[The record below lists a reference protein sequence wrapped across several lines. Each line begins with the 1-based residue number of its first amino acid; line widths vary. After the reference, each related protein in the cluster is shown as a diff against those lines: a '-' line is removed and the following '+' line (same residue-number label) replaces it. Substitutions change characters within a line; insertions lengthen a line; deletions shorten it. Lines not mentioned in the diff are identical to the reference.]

1 MAPGRGPPRGLLHG
15 AAAAL
20 LLLAALSSVALADTT
35 TAATPAAVDR
45 CQLPPAAGN
54 CTSFVAKWYYDGLTC
69 RIFHFGG
76 CGGNDNR
83 FNSEVEC
90 LAGCGGAGHTLPPY
104 FRTTPPPTPDPKTA
118 VSRKPVTTKRPP
130 PTQPPVPL
138 KDRGHELTFAET
150 GHQKVFMMARS
161 DAFIQVD
168 DHRIP
173 TFQLRLCREIS
184 FQFRTRLPHGLL
196 VYHSVKNRPGG
207 LEPYALYV
215 IVEKG
220 QLKVVHVIGK
230 LSTSVT
236 VGEGLNRD
244 VWHSVLVRIDA
255 TNSRLLARVDNSTKE
270 ASIVGLKPGYGVT
283 TDLPSVVLIGG
294 LSPEEK
300 LHGVKY
306 IIESF
311 VGCIKD
317 MRLSAG
323 KSTTELEPVRP
334 LVASKHDNVQ
344 EGCTNKCRTRE
355 NLCFVGSHCI
365 NHYHDVTCDCYG
377 TEYEGER
384 CDIYTATVL
393 TLRGSSFVSYRIYDW
408 KDRVHSNVNRISL
421 FFKTRFDDSAL
432 FYASGET
439 DRHHHIAAS
448 IVNGSVVV
456 EMDFWAGPSIVTD
469 LKTTVT
475 NNHWHNLTIYHVR
488 DRVHIS
494 LGAEKREIQL
504 PGTQHYL
511 QIDPEIYIGG
521 GPELNKKRGLLSN
534 NNFAGSLKYVFFN
547 DVSIL
552 YELKKGNPK
561 VHYIGVLE
569 PEFYQADVEIIPLTF
584 PFASSHIW
592 WPATN
597 LHNNM
602 TLKFEFKTN
611 KSIAVLVS
619 SNVTTA
625 AGTGY
630 WEVRVVNDQIR
641 FELFPEMGKN
651 VTHITTVTFDSRANW
666 HNVDLSYAKGE
677 VKLTVDYRF
686 KQAQLFGLEFT
697 MGDRVI
703 IGSALGSRAN
713 TGLVGC
719 MRSVVVNEVPLEPRY
734 VVRTKHTVGTVSLDN
749 CQLVNP
755 CERPNACEHGGKCS
769 AKDDRVHCDC
779 KGTGY
784 IGKNCHFAEFR
795 KTCEELALLGYTK
808 PDVYLIDIDGNGRF
822 PPAHVKCE
830 FQSEED
836 ATKTIV
842 EHNLPSQ
849 VDVRGVAES
858 DFSFTINYREFN
870 KEMLQELISHSL
882 YCSQYIKYD
891 CYKAPLDLHSAT
903 WFVGSAHNGTVDYL
917 GNVKRGA
924 CPCSVNRTCVNPD
937 MSCNCDISE
946 AKWHSDEGYF
956 GTPNSL
962 GITEMVFLQQKDL
975 DGDALGRITLGPLE
989 CVETNT
995 QTYVVTFTTS
1005 QSYIEVPGWR
1015 KGDIAFSFRT
1025 TGESAILLY
1034 QPPIRPQLPS
1044 FMVALTSDFKLTFNF
1059 TLNTGRSRELEIT
1072 SQRRLN
1078 SGEWQKIWIDYNEH
1092 HVRFMINTDYQMVD
1106 LLPEEEFGPFEGSMF
1121 IGGATEDLLKKS
1133 TISQGLIGCFR
1144 GLVVNGEVL
1153 DIYSYMSVHLSEI
1166 IKDCKPSCDPNP
1178 CKNGAQCKE
1187 LWSKFECVCE
1197 NPWAYIGQFCETN
1210 INTNALTMIQRDS
1223 YLKKNFLFNNTE
1235 PEKALLKRMLTDNI
1249 LINLRTY
1256 DANSLVLYAN
1266 DHLNNFVHI
1275 YIQNKKNLVFLFNSG
1290 NEIKRIAIQ
1299 YQGLNSGKSVQV
1311 AVIRK
1316 GGEVTLHVNDRNA
1329 TVHAPA
1335 VLLTEY
1341 RHKPWLNP
1349 EKEVL
1354 APQRPPAPPTEYF
1367 HLKLGGMEDET
1378 LLRVGADAHQLTG
1391 FIGCIR
1397 GFKIGDTVYDLQA
1410 NAANPLAI
1418 AGPPAGLIPG
1428 CRMKCD
1434 DAPCKHQ
1441 GICIEDFA
1449 KGESS
1454 CNCEHTSYYGEFCGQ
1469 EKGADFGG
1477 ESVLLRNFTLEGE
1490 VNQVKVQLAF
1500 SSGDVRHRNT
1510 ALLLMQTESKRSYYL
1525 LVAISAEGELIFEE
1539 NREGTA
1545 NSIGARI
1552 KDRNFLN
1559 EARHSLYYKRDNNNA
1574 RLLIDREPVDLQP
1587 IAVLSYTEDKDANT
1601 RVSDALHIGGLKTSD
1616 PRFGAYTS
1624 YSGCISNLFV
1634 EVNHQIM
1641 KPVEEYMAF
1650 IKNGSEKVLVIQSSG
1665 VRSAQCANFD
1675 VTHKPRPSPSLN
1687 SSLLSVGKDK
1697 AWVEDPPNR
1706 VPYKS
1711 LYSDVAPVEEGF
1723 GKIVFLVLVS
1733 IFFLTMIGVAYD
1745 LYRTQRNYRRRK
1757 EAEQAAA
1764 MLWHKPP
1771 PLLPPTA
1778 PSPYKARQQHQNG
1791 GATKPLLKSEPTS
1804 PVHVAPPVAPN
1815 GNLQQNGGKQIRFQE
1830 DRTDRELQWEPLSEE
1845 ETKLLDQGNGVPGVL
1860 DSRNKFPPIHEDDHD
1875 SEEVSEPADEPDEVN
1890 GYEPGDQPATGPLTK
1905 RPIQAFPSRNAGP
1918 QRAMAPMPV
1927 YLADNVRTFANPI
1940 SYLGGPRLLSN
1951 SSAPRT
1957 SKESVLSLD

>member
-1 MAPGRGPPRGLLHG
+1 MAPGRGPPAGPAGLGAMAVLLPLACLG
-15 AAAAL
+15 CLAIAEAAA
-20 LLLAALSSVALADTT
+20 T
-35 TAATPAAVDR
+35 TPAPVPK
-45 CQLPPAAGN
+45 CKQPPLAGN
-54 CTSFVAKWYYDGLTC
+54 CTTYLHKWYYDGDVC
-69 RIFHFGG
+69 RTFTYGG
-76 CGGNDNR
+76 CNGNLNR
-83 FNSEVEC
+83 FNTEYEC
-90 LAGCGGAGHTLPPY
+90 LAACAPGHTLPPY
-104 FRTTPPPTPDPKTA
+104 MISTTTTPAPRGVNASTTPKRPG
-118 VSRKPVTTKRPP
+118 TTKRPP
-130 PTQPPVPL
+130 PTEPPVPL
-138 KDRGHELTFAET
+138 ADRGHELTFAET
-150 GHQKVFMMARS
+150 GRQKVFMMTRG

-230 LSTSVT
+230 HSTSVT

-244 VWHSVLVRIDA
+244 TWHTVLVRIDVP
-255 TNSRLLARVDNSTKE
+255 NSRLLASVDNRTAE
-270 ASIVGLKPGYGVT
+270 ASILGLTPGYGVT

-311 VGCIKD
+311 MGCIKD

-323 KSTTELEPVRP
+323 KSSSELEPIRP
-334 LVASKHDNVQ
+334 LVASKHDNVL
-344 EGCTNKCRTRE
+344 EGCINKCRTRD

-365 NHYHDVTCDCYG
+365 NHYQDVSCDCYG

-456 EMDFWAGPSIVTD
+456 EMDFWAGPAIVTD
-469 LKTTVT
+469 MKTIVT
-475 NNHWHNLTIYHVR
+475 NNHWHNLTIYHAR

-494 LGAEKREIQL
+494 LGAEKKEISL

-561 VHYIGVLE
+561 VHYIGVLA
-569 PEFYQADVEIIPLTF
+569 PEFYEADVEIIPLTF
-584 PFASSHIW
+584 PFPSSHIW
-592 WPATN
+592 WPASN
-597 LHNNM
+597 VHNN
-602 TLKFEFKTN
+602 LSLSFEFK
-611 KSIAVLVS
+611 SYRSMAVLVS

-625 AGTGY
+625 SGTGY
-630 WEVRVVNDQIR
+630 MEVRVVNDQIR
-641 FELFPEMGKN
+641 LELIPEIGKN
-651 VTHITTVTFDSRANW
+651 VTHLTTVTFDSRANW
-666 HNVDLSYAKGE
+666 HNVDLTYSKGE
-677 VKLTVDYRF
+677 VRLTVDYRN
-686 KQAQLFGLEFT
+686 KQSQLFGLEFT

-703 IGSALGSRAN
+703 IGSALGSKAN

-719 MRSVVVNEVPLEPRY
+719 MRQVVVNGVPLEPRY

-749 CQLVNP
+749 CQLVDP
-755 CERPNACEHGGKCS
+755 CTRPNACEHGGKCS
-769 AKDDRVHCDC
+769 VKDDRVTCDC

-830 FQSEED
+830 FQSLED

-849 VDVRGVAES
+849 VDVRGASES
-858 DFSFTINYREFN
+858 DFSFTIKYREFTS
-870 KEMLQELISHSL
+870 EMLQELISHSL

-891 CYKAPLDLHSAT
+891 CYKAPLELHSAT
-903 WFVGSAHNGTVDYL
+903 WFVSSARNGTVDYL
-917 GNVKRGA
+917 GNVKRGS
-924 CPCSVNRTCVNPD
+924 CPCSANRTCVDPD
-937 MSCNCDISE
+937 LSCNCDVTES
-946 AKWHSDEGYF
+946 KWHSDEGF
-956 GTPNSL
+956 FATPSSL

-975 DGDALGRITLGPLE
+975 DEDALGRITLGPLE

-1025 TGESAILLY
+1025 TGENAILLY
-1034 QPPIRPQLPS
+1034 QPPIRPHLPS

-1059 TLNTGRSRELEIT
+1059 TLNTGRSRELEIK

-1133 TISQGLIGCFR
+1133 SISQGLIGCFR

-1187 LWSKFECVCE
+1187 LWSTFKCVCE
-1197 NPWAYIGQFCETN
+1197 NPWAYIGQHCETN
-1210 INTNALTMIQRDS
+1210 INVNAMTMVRMET
-1223 YLKKNFLFNNTE
+1223 YMNKNFLFNNTD
-1235 PEKALLKRMLTDNI
+1235 PEKKLLKSMLKENI
-1249 LINLRTY
+1249 LLNVRTY
-1256 DANSLVLYAN
+1256 DANSLLLYAN
-1266 DHLNNFVHI
+1266 DHLNNFVHLF
-1275 YIQNKKNLVFLFNSG
+1275 IQNKKNLVFLFNSG
-1290 NEIKRIAIQ
+1290 NEIRRMSVQ
-1299 YQGLNSGKSVQV
+1299 YPGLNSGKSVQI
-1311 AVIRK
+1311 AIIRK
-1316 GGEVTLHVNDRNA
+1316 GGDVTLHVNDRN
-1329 TVHAPA
+1329 TTIHAPN

-1341 RHKPWLNP
+1341 RHKPWINA

-1354 APQRPPAPPTEYF
+1354 APQRPPAPPTDYF
-1367 HLKLGGMEDET
+1367 QMKLGGMQDET
-1378 LLRVGADAHQLTG
+1378 LLRVNPEAHQLTG
-1391 FIGCIR
+1391 FIGCLR
-1397 GFKIGDTVYDLQA
+1397 GFKIGNTLYDLQA
-1410 NAANPLAI
+1410 NATNPIDIVA
-1418 AGPPAGLIPG
+1418 PAGVIPG

-1434 DAPCKHQ
+1434 DEPCKHQ

-1477 ESVLLRNFTLEGE
+1477 ESVLLRNFTVEGE

-1500 SSGDVRHRNT
+1500 SSNDARHRST
-1510 ALLLMQTESKRSYYL
+1510 ALLLIQTETRRSYYL

-1539 NREGTA
+1539 DREGTA
-1545 NSIGARI
+1545 TSIGARI

-1559 EARHSLYYKRDNNNA
+1559 GARHSLYYKRVDQSA
-1574 RLLIDREPVDLQP
+1574 TLLIDREPVALQP
-1587 IAVLSYTEDKDANT
+1587 ISVLSYTEDKDASP
-1601 RVSDALHIGGLKTSD
+1601 RVSDAVHIGGLKTSD

-1624 YSGCISNLFV
+1624 YSGCLSNVFV
-1634 EVNHQIM
+1634 EVNHQMM
-1641 KPVEEYMAF
+1641 KPVDEYMAF
-1650 IKNGSEKVLVIQSSG
+1650 IKNGSEKVLVISPSG

-1675 VTHKPRPSPSLN
+1675 LIHKPRPSPSLN
-1687 SSLLSVGKDK
+1687 SSLVSVGRDK
-1697 AWVEDPPNR
+1697 AWVEDSPSR

-1711 LYSDVAPVEEGF
+1711 QYSVPSTVEEGF
-1723 GKIVFLVLVS
+1723 GKIAFIVLTS
-1733 IFFLTMIGVAYD
+1733 IFALVMLGVAWD
-1745 LYRTQRNYRRRK
+1745 VYRTQRNYRRRK
-1757 EAEQAAA
+1757 EAEEAAA

-1778 PSPYKARQQHQNG
+1778 PSPYKARQQQQQQNG
-1791 GATKPLLKSEPTS
+1791 SASKPLLKGEPPS
-1804 PVHVAPPVAPN
+1804 AVHVAPPVVP
-1815 GNLQQNGGKQIRFQE
+1815 QQNGRQIRFQE

-1845 ETKLLDQGNGVPGVL
+1845 ENKLLDQSLKELSISLGSHGSV
-1860 DSRNKFPPIHEDDHD
+1860 S
-1875 SEEVSEPADEPDEVN
+1875 SEEGAVVARAGARQEDPPASA
-1890 GYEPGDQPATGPLTK
+1890 QPLPVK
-1905 RPIQAFPSRNAGP
+1905 ISRGA
-1918 QRAMAPMPV
+1918 
-1927 YLADNVRTFANPI
+1927 PI
-1940 SYLGGPRLLSN
+1940 SSTSEVTLN
-1951 SSAPRT
+1951 S
-1957 SKESVLSLD
+1957 LYD